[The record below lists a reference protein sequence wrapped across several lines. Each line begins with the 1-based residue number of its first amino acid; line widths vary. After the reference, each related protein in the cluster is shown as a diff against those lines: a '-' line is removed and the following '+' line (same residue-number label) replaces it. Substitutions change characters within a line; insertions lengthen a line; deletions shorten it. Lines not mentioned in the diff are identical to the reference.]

1 MRISMNRELENLE
14 THIPFLGTV
23 GSISPYIGL
32 FGTVWGIMHA
42 FIALG
47 GGEAGN
53 VADGC
58 TGYRRSTDRDRN
70 RSVRRNSGGNGV
82 QPSEPAREQTGT
94 ELRQLYGRVHR
105 DSASSGVYQHRE
117 QQGVNH
123 GQIAWTRSSRAQVR
137 NQYRSVTGR
146 AAGAAADLYGDSAH
160 HHQSVEVDLPD
171 ATESQAVST
180 NDDPPVIIEVSGVG
194 QYSVVVEKDRMDQ
207 LPPEQ
212 VIAEAQRR
220 LESNPK
226 TVFLIGGAKD
236 VPYDE
241 IIKALNLL
249 HSAGVKSVGLMTQ
262 PI

>member
-1 MRISMNRELENLE
+1 MARKHGRRGRRELK
-14 THIPFLGTV
+14 
-23 GSISPYIGL
+23 
-32 FGTVWGIMHA
+32 
-42 FIALG
+42 
-47 GGEAGN
+47 
-53 VADGC
+53 
-58 TGYRRSTDRDRN
+58 
-70 RSVRRNSGGNGV
+70 
-82 QPSEPAREQTGT
+82 SEINIVPLLDVLLVLLLIFMATAPIIT
-94 ELRQLYGRVHR
+94 
-105 DSASSGVYQHRE
+105 
-117 QQGVNH
+117 
-123 GQIAWTRSSRAQVR
+123 
-137 NQYRSVTGR
+137 
-146 AAGAAADLYGDSAH
+146 
-160 HHQSVEVDLPD
+160 QSVEVDLPD
-171 ATESQAVST
+171 ATESQSVST

>member
-1 MRISMNRELENLE
+1 MARQRGRGRRELK
-14 THIPFLGTV
+14 
-23 GSISPYIGL
+23 
-32 FGTVWGIMHA
+32 
-42 FIALG
+42 
-47 GGEAGN
+47 
-53 VADGC
+53 
-58 TGYRRSTDRDRN
+58 
-70 RSVRRNSGGNGV
+70 
-82 QPSEPAREQTGT
+82 SEINIVPLLDVLLVLLLIFMATAPIIT
-94 ELRQLYGRVHR
+94 
-105 DSASSGVYQHRE
+105 
-117 QQGVNH
+117 
-123 GQIAWTRSSRAQVR
+123 
-137 NQYRSVTGR
+137 
-146 AAGAAADLYGDSAH
+146 
-160 HHQSVEVDLPD
+160 QSVEVDLPD